1 MTASDKINYFL
12 GKSFDSNNEFV
23 NLNNINFNKNNKIFT
38 ILNNNTE
45 YIKVPTFFIKNY
57 YTPPTI

>member
-1 MTASDKINYFL
+1 MTASDKVNYFL
-12 GKSFDSNNEFV
+12 DKSFDSNNEFI

-45 YIKVPTFFIKNY
+45 YIKVPTFFIKY
-57 YTPPTI
+57 H